1 MGYARTGFGMLLGY
15 ARVSTDDQHLE
26 LQRDALKTYRL
37 VASNV
42 SRERRCLRAQAFSI
56 ASR

>member
-1 MGYARTGFGMLLGY
+1 MLLGY

-42 SRERRCLRAQAFSI
+42 SRERRCLRAQAFSL